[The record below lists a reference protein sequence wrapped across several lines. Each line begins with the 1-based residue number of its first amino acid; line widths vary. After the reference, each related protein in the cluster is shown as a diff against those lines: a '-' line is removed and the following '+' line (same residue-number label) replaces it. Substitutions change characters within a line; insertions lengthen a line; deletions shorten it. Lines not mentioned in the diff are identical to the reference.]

1 LVKRIY
7 EHKIKFISS
16 FTSRYKVDKL
26 VYYEMF
32 NGVMDAIKREK
43 QLKGGSRQRKIDLIQ
58 KKNPGFD
65 DLCSRIVG

>member
-1 LVKRIY
+1 
-7 EHKIKFISS
+7 
-16 FTSRYKVDKL
+16 
-26 VYYEMF
+26 MF